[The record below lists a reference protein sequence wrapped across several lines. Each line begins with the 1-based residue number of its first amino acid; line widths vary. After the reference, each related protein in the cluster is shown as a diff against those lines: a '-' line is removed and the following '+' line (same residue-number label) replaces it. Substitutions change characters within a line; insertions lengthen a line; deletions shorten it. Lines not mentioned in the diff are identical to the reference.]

1 MNRYYGAV
9 SIYAHK
15 MFGEMVGSH
24 SWCRDNVVMD
34 VVGHHGDD
42 GYAGAHAEV
51 IPVVLDTDSL
61 SLEQL

>member
-1 MNRYYGAV
+1 MHIRCLV
-9 SIYAHK
+9 KWLAHTL
-15 MFGEMVGSH
+15 
-24 SWCRDNVVMD
+24 CRDNVVMD